1 MTIPT
6 YTLNDGTTLPAIG
19 FGTAGLRGEDAVTAT
34 TSALEAGYRLI
45 DTAVNYENESEIG
58 EALRRSGVARDE
70 VLVTSKI
77 PGRDHGYDDAIA
89 STKGS
94 LERLGL
100 DHLDLHLIHWPNPSR
115 DQYVDAWRALVD
127 LREQGLVRS
136 IGVSNFTAEHLD
148 RIIDATGVAPAVNQ
162 IELHPLFPQPE
173 MQRANE
179 ERGVVTESW
188 SPLGKR
194 QAPLDEAPV
203 RAAAEVHGV
212 TPGQVI
218 LRWQVQQGNLPIP
231 KSATPS
237 RQRENLDVF
246 GFELDDA
253 EMEAITAL
261 GRSDGRLF
269 GGDPDSHEEM

>member
-77 PGRDHGYDDAIA
+77 PGRDHRYDDAIA

-269 GGDPDSHEEM
+269 DGDPDSHEEM

>member
-1 MTIPT
+1 MSIPT
-6 YTLNDGTTLPAIG
+6 YTLNDGTHLPAIG
-19 FGTAGLRGEDAVTAT
+19 FGTAGLRGEEAVAAT

-45 DTAVNYENESEIG
+45 DTAVNYENEREVG

-70 VLVTSKI
+70 LRVTSKI
-77 PGRDHGYDDAIA
+77 PGRHHGYDDAVA
-89 STKGS
+89 STRGS

-115 DQYVDAWRALVD
+115 DLYVEAWRALVD

-136 IGVSNFTAEHLD
+136 IGVSNFTADHLD
-148 RIIDATGVAPAVNQ
+148 RIIDATGVAPSVNQ
-162 IELHPLFPQPE
+162 IEVHPLFPQDE
-173 MQRANE
+173 MRRANE
-179 ERGVVTESW
+179 ERGIITESW

-194 QAPLDEAPV
+194 QAPLSAPAV
-203 RAAAEVHGV
+203 RAAAEAHGV

-218 LRWQVQQGNLPIP
+218 LRWQVQRGNLPIP

-246 GFELDDA
+246 GFELDES